1 MLVREGRYY
10 RTADGLDCFAVS
22 GLFVF
27 YMSAKGRS
35 RRCGACFG
43 QAGRSSTCRAHGA
56 LMSARQDI
64 RNIGS
69 GRFSDDERAAVY
81 RVIFERRDVRRNFL
95 RKPIADDVLAR
106 ILTVAHHA
114 GSVGFMQP
122 WDFVVI
128 RQHATKR
135 AVKQLFQKTN
145 AQAAMRYEGARA
157 SLYRSLKL
165 EGIEEAPVN
174 IGVTCSRQRG
184 GPHVLGRSTVRD
196 TDLYSTCCAIQNLWL
211 AARAEGIG
219 VGWVSILDHGAL
231 KQVLGIPRPVKMLA
245 YLCLGYVA
253 DFATQPDLET
263 AGWRARIPVDQLI
276 HFESWGKTLESNRR
290 NGDAHH
296 EGVHKN
302 GRRGKNKAGRGAAG
316 MEG

>member
-1 MLVREGRYY
+1 MSLQPDILVP
-10 RTADGLDCFAVS
+10 
-22 GLFVF
+22 
-27 YMSAKGRS
+27 
-35 RRCGACFG
+35 
-43 QAGRSSTCRAHGA
+43 STGK
-56 LMSARQDI
+56 
-64 RNIGS
+64 
-69 GRFSDDERAAVY
+69 FSDHERAAVY
-81 RVIFERRDVRRNFL
+81 RVIFERRDVRLNFL
-95 RKPIADDVLAR
+95 RTPIAGDVLAR
-106 ILTVAHHA
+106 ILTAAHHA

-128 RQHATKR
+128 RQRTTKR

-145 AQAAMRYEGARA
+145 AQAALRYEGARA
-157 SLYRSLKL
+157 TLYRTLKL
-165 EGIEEAPVN
+165 EGVEEAPINVC
-174 IGVTCSRQRG
+174 VTCSRQRG

-231 KQVLGIPRPVKMLA
+231 KRVLSIPRPVKVLA
-245 YLCLGYVA
+245 YLCLGYVS

-276 HFESWGKTLESNRR
+276 HYESWGNTIQGDGR

-296 EGVHKN
+296 EGVHEDR
-302 GRRGKNKAGRGAAG
+302 GRGKNKTGRRTAG
-316 MEG
+316 MEGQSPG